1 MTSRIIPV
9 APFSLA
15 VFGATGDLAMRKLF
29 PALWRRVQAGQAPAE
44 SKIIGI
50 ARATI
55 DRDEF
60 RRGVADNLKK
70 ASAIDDESDPRLRDF
85 LAGVDYVA
93 IDAESADGWDSL
105 AAALDGAPRPTL
117 FYLAVAPALAAPI
130 CRRLRENG
138 FFADGDAR
146 LVLEKP
152 FGRDLESARELNR
165 TVRAACAES
174 QIYRIDHYL
183 GKETVQNLM
192 ALRFANALF
201 EPLWN
206 ARAID
211 HVQITVAES
220 IGVKGRG
227 GYYDRAGAARDMLQN
242 HLLQLLCLAA
252 MEPPARYTAAA
263 VRDEKQKALSSLRPF
278 RRRRRQSRY
287 RPIRGR
293 TRLRFVFAR
302 RGRGKIER
310 RNIRRRQMR
319 NRQLALGGNAVLF
332 AHRQAAGR
340 AHVGDRGLL
349 PRAAAFDFRRL
360 ARLGRRRRVAAKHAR
375 HALAAAR
382 GRDDAA

>member
-1 MTSRIIPV
+1 MTSRVIPV
-9 APFSLA
+9 APFALA

-50 ARATI
+50 ARAEI

-85 LAGVDYVA
+85 LAGIDYVA
-93 IDAESADGWDSL
+93 IDAEGADGWDSL

-242 HLLQLLCLAA
+242 HSVATALPRRDGAA
-252 MEPPARYTAAA
+252 RALHRRRRARRKTKSA
-263 VRDEKQKALSSLRPF
+263 VEFAPV

-302 RGRGKIER
+302 FARRGRRKIEN

-360 ARLGRRRRVAAKHAR
+360 ARLGDRRRRRRKTRSLCACSRAR
-375 HALAAAR
+375 A
-382 GRDDAA
+382 

>member
-1 MTSRIIPV
+1 M
-9 APFSLA
+9 
-15 VFGATGDLAMRKLF
+15 
-29 PALWRRVQAGQAPAE
+29 
-44 SKIIGI
+44 
-50 ARATI
+50 
-55 DRDEF
+55 
-60 RRGVADNLKK
+60 ADNLKK

-278 RRRRRQSRY
+278 AAADKVVIGQYAGGHGCDSY
-287 RPIRGR
+287 
-293 TRLRFVFAR
+293 LFAR
-302 RGRGKIER
+302 RGRRKIEN

-319 NRQLALGGNAVLF
+319 NRQLALGGDAVLF

-360 ARLGRRRRVAAKHAR
+360 ARLGYRRRVAAKRAR